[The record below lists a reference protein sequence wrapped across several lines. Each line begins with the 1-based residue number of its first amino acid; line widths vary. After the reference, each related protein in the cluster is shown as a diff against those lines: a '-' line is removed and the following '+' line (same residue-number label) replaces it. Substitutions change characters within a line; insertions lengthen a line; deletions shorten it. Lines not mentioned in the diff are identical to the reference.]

1 MEARTGSENERL
13 KHLEF
18 IQSTI
23 SRLGNNSFLIRGW
36 TVAVTGA
43 LLVVSVQVHEW
54 RVAALTFL
62 IGCGFWTLDS
72 SYLRRERLF
81 RKLYDHVALTD
92 PPQVPVFSMNIQP
105 YLPTVDW
112 KSTLFSASILMV
124 HLPIMVVDLSVA
136 IVLAR

>member
-1 MEARTGSENERL
+1 M
-13 KHLEF
+13 
-18 IQSTI
+18 
-23 SRLGNNSFLIRGW
+23 
-36 TVAVTGA
+36 
-43 LLVVSVQVHEW
+43 
-54 RVAALTFL
+54 
-62 IGCGFWTLDS
+62 
-72 SYLRRERLF
+72 
-81 RKLYDHVALTD
+81 ALTD